1 MQPNQRKR
9 VVSSCIPC
17 YTRKQKCNR
26 QYPCN
31 HCSRRRRP
39 EQCAYNPTHA
49 TLPPSPPQA
58 QKDHLNDD
66 EIQTDDSQQDPQTE
80 RRSSASS
87 SFPDTVCWG
96 GLKEGREP
104 TSLAEVFGYFED
116 SKSNTIA
123 LVRKLGA
130 HDDETGHNNETVPV
144 PYETAII
151 TQKMFD
157 SMPNR
162 PILDFLV
169 RYFVAEVSWMDQLIY
184 PPWFL
189 SQYQKW
195 WGIDRTSTAYGI
207 EFAVLVL
214 RICSYASQFLPS
226 PTCTI
231 DSIRGVPLADIRKSC
246 DGVADALT
254 HICSQLDTRGSLIR
268 VQHVAFVGL
277 RSLCQGRTNAHWEAL
292 SCAVRVAQRIG
303 LHVDITSSFYSPNM
317 DELEKE
323 MRRRT
328 FCNLYVWDSILS
340 KRLDRIPFLPDV
352 LDPDTMPRMHLVLDI
367 DDVPQAD
374 APDLFTERVLE
385 ARLANFWRTHVS
397 EKPTEYDPIA
407 AEERYEKFCSQF
419 LPDIPPV
426 FALCPDTYNEWDSR
440 LATLPLQRQMFH
452 MAILESLCH
461 NFRPALFQD
470 TSSIQQ
476 LPAYKQILLSSHK
489 RALAVIALSLLEG
502 VSTLHLMMGGSH
514 TRHASLI
521 IPTFE
526 AAVIL
531 LCLCSDENF
540 PPKAET
546 TLSGRSTA
554 TTMKSSDLFRVGVTD
569 VARDECVQ
577 AVRSALSRLQT
588 LADVNHMAEVGARTL
603 SRLLGKIK
611 NMDHTAVNDSTNNNA
626 LVIVDT
632 DSIVAIDPA
641 LQLSEAWSC
650 LQTPNYAELEFFAD
664 NPPTSDMSVFSW
676 F

>member
-1 MQPNQRKR
+1 MQSSQRKR

-39 EQCAYNPTHA
+39 EQCAYNPTQA
-49 TLPPSPPQA
+49 TLPPSPPQT
-58 QKDHLNDD
+58 QKDQPQDD
-66 EIQTDDSQQDPQTE
+66 EIQTDDSQQESRAD
-80 RRSSASS
+80 RRPSASS
-87 SFPDTVCWG
+87 SIHDTIAWG

-104 TSLAEVFGYFED
+104 TSLAEVFGYFEH

-130 HDDETGHNNETVPV
+130 DDNATGHSSEPAPV
-144 PYETAII
+144 PDETAII
-151 TQKMFD
+151 AQRLFA
-157 SMPNR
+157 SMPSR
-162 PILDFLV
+162 SILDFLV

-189 SQYQKW
+189 SHYQKW
-195 WGIDRTSTAYGI
+195 WGMERTSTAYGI

-246 DGVADALT
+246 DRLADALT
-254 HICSQLDTRGSLIR
+254 PICSRLDACGSLIR
-268 VQHVAFVGL
+268 VQHVAFAGL

-303 LHVDITSSFYSPNM
+303 LHVDAASGLYSPNM

-328 FCNLYVWDSILS
+328 FCNLYVWDSVLS
-340 KRLDRIPFLPDV
+340 KRLDQIPFLPDI
-352 LDPDTMPRMHLVLDI
+352 LNPDTMPRMHLVLGL

-385 ARLANFWRTHVS
+385 AQLANFWRTHGLGNAA
-397 EKPTEYDPIA
+397 EYDPIA
-407 AEERYEKFCSQF
+407 AEERYEKFCNEF
-419 LPDIPPV
+419 LPEIPPV
-426 FALCPDTYNEWDSR
+426 FALYPDTCNKWDTR
-440 LATLPLQRQMFH
+440 LPTLPLQRQMFH

-461 NFRPALFQD
+461 NFRPVLFQE
-470 TSSIQQ
+470 SNSIQQ
-476 LPAYKQILLSSHK
+476 LPVYKQILLSSHK
-489 RALAVIALSLLEG
+489 KTLAVIALNLLEG
-502 VSTLHLMMGGSH
+502 VSALHLMMGGSH

-526 AAVIL
+526 AAVVL
-531 LCLCSDENF
+531 LFLCSDEKF
-540 PPKAET
+540 PPKEET
-546 TLSGRSTA
+546 TLRRGSTA
-554 TTMKSSDLFRVGVTD
+554 TTIKSSDPFGVGVTD
-569 VARDECVQ
+569 VARNECIQ
-577 AVRSALSRLQT
+577 AVRSALGRLQT

-603 SRLLGKIK
+603 ASLLVKIENIDEDQTDKQNNTLLRL
-611 NMDHTAVNDSTNNNA
+611 
-626 LVIVDT
+626 DT

-650 LQTPNYAELEFFAD
+650 LQTPDYAEGEFLAD
-664 NPPTSDMSVFSW
+664 NPPTTDMSVFSW